1 MLVILDEPSARR
13 RGLGSTLYV
22 KESSLSAYHIDAT
35 GEQKGRDRFMQQ
47 VDWEELAGRFQ
58 FNGRLVDVK
67 PITLGH
73 INDTYAVTMD
83 QPDGQRRRYILQRI
97 NHTVFQNPPQV
108 MQNIEAVTEHIRA
121 KVIAAGGD
129 PERETVNLVLT
140 QDGQSYLH
148 TEDGNYWRATQFIE
162 GARTYDEATG
172 PLFYNAGKA
181 FGQFMRLLDDFPA
194 DSLHETIPQ
203 FHDTRK
209 RYNDLMEAVENDA
222 AGRAAQ
228 VQAEIDF
235 AKAREA
241 DASVVVDL
249 IAAGKIPLR
258 VTHNDT
264 KLNNVMICDTTGE
277 AICVVDLDTVM
288 PGSALYDFGDAVR
301 FGASTAAEDETDLSK
316 VGIDLELFRQFT
328 EGYLAAAGD
337 VLTGTELDLLAFS
350 AKLITYELGM
360 RFLTDYLNGDVYFK
374 IHRPDHNLERAR
386 AQFRLVEDMEAKMEQ
401 MQAIVREAYEA
412 AKRG

>member
-1 MLVILDEPSARR
+1 
-13 RGLGSTLYV
+13 
-22 KESSLSAYHIDAT
+22 
-35 GEQKGRDRFMQQ
+35 MQQ
-47 VDWEELAGRFQ
+47 MDWEKLAGKFQ
-58 FNGRLVDVK
+58 FQGRFVDVE

-73 INDTYAVTMD
+73 INDTYAVTVE
-83 QPDGQRRRYILQRI
+83 QEDGQRRRFILQRI
-97 NHTVFQNPPQV
+97 NHHVFQNPPQV
-108 MQNIEAVTEHIRA
+108 MENIEAVTQHLRA

-129 PERETVNLVLT
+129 PERETVNLVPT
-140 QDGQSYLH
+140 VDGRSYH
-148 TEDGNYWRATQFIE
+148 VSDDGNYWRAAKFIE

-194 DSLHETIPQ
+194 GTLHETIPQ

-209 RYNDLMEAVENDA
+209 RYNDLMEAVKRDA
-222 AGRAAQ
+222 AGRAGQ
-228 VQAEIDF
+228 VQPEIEF
-235 AKAREA
+235 AKAREK

-249 IAAGKIPLR
+249 IAEGKIPLR

-264 KLNNVMICDTTGE
+264 KLNNVMICDRTGE

-301 FGASTAAEDETDLSK
+301 FGASTAPEDETDLSK
-316 VGIDLELFRQFT
+316 VGIDLELFRKFT

-337 VLTGTELDLLAFS
+337 VLTPAELDLLAFS

-374 IHRPDHNLERAR
+374 IHRPHHNLERAR
-386 AQFRLVEDMEAKMEQ
+386 AQFRLVEDMEAKMDQ
-401 MQAIVREAYEA
+401 MEAIVREAYEA
-412 AKRG
+412 VKQG